1 MEDRMTWTTKTR
13 GRARAILPSLA
24 LLAGAGL
31 AGCDD
36 KNDILAVIT
45 PVQTVVVTTFKDPV
59 FDFATLHTFSM
70 PDTVIHFDP
79 LTGTPL
85 SVTRQFDATALQAVR
100 QNLLARGYTEVTAG
114 AGITPSFVVLVGAT
128 ATENYNAFVGYS
140 WFNVWGFYNGWAFYA
155 PGFDNSWG
163 IVYPWYPTSGVTAYA
178 RGTLVTTII
187 PTLTINP
194 LAKNI
199 SAAWAGVA
207 TSLLNDGVTAAG
219 VTAAVNQMFVQSP
232 YLTATP

>member
-1 MEDRMTWTTKTR
+1 MTWTTKTR
-13 GRARAILPSLA
+13 RRALALLPSIA

-31 AGCDD
+31 SACDD

-45 PVQTVVVTTFKDPV
+45 PVQTAVVTTFKDPA

-70 PDTVIHFDP
+70 PDSVIQFAP
-79 LTGTPL
+79 VTGTPL
-85 SVTRQFDATALQAVR
+85 VVTRQFDAVALQAVR

-114 AGITPSFVVLVGAT
+114 SGVTPSFVVLVGAT

-163 IVYPWYPTSGVTAYA
+163 IVYPWYPTSGVSAYG
-178 RGTLVTTII
+178 RGTLVVTII

-199 SAAWAGVA
+199 QAVWAGVA
-207 TSLLNDGVTAAG
+207 ATLLTDGVTAGG
-219 VTAAVNQMFVQSP
+219 VTAAVNQMFLQSP
-232 YLTATP
+232 YLTAVNP